1 MKINWNSILTNLL
14 VIFVIVFV
22 IMLFNVW
29 GEQATIH
36 ILEFSDTYVSG
47 SVSGITNPNDYK
59 IVIYAKDS
67 YGWVKQPHP
76 GDREGF
82 SWAAI
87 RQDGSWSIGLRERF
101 SQKMQFIK
109 SYVVILINKGEYA
122 PDRVKKIES
131 LKYLTKENIL

>member
-1 MKINWNSILTNLL
+1 MRLNLNLIITNILIIAGL
-14 VIFVIVFV
+14 IFV
-22 IMLFNVW
+22 IMLFRVW
-29 GEQATIH
+29 AEQPTIK
-36 ILEFSDTYVSG
+36 IIEFSDTYASG
-47 SVSGITNPNDYK
+47 TVTGISNPDSYK
-59 IVIYAKDS
+59 ILIYARDP

-87 RQDGSWSIGLRERF
+87 RKDGSWSIGLRERF

-109 SYVVILINKGEYA
+109 TYVVLLMNKNEYA